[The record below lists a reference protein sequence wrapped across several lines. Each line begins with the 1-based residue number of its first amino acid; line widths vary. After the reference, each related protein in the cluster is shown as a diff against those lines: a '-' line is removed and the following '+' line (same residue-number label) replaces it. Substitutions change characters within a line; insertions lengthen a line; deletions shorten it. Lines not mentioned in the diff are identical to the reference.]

1 MFKLSGLIPAVFT
14 PFDKTG
20 AIDFS
25 KIRPYADKLVADG
38 VYGVFVCGSTGECTS
53 MTVAERKS
61 LLEAWVA
68 AVAGRILV
76 IAHVGGTCQTDCI
89 ELARHAAAQGVDA
102 VGAVAPFYLKPGSV
116 EELVAFYKPIAAACA
131 PLPFYAYHIPSM
143 TGINLPMKEFLKK
156 GSEEIPNLNGIK
168 FTSNNFM
175 EMIECIRFDGGR
187 FDILNG
193 FDEMLLCGLS
203 VGARG
208 GVGST
213 YNYSLGTYRKI
224 YDAFFAGNLEQ
235 ARAAQQES
243 VDIVHVII
251 NHGGGIRGGKAIM
264 KFAGID
270 CGDCRPPLAP
280 YTEAEMHRLEE
291 ELRSI
296 GFDMQP
302 AAGH

>member
-1 MFKLSGLIPAVFT
+1 MFKLTGLIPAVFT
-14 PFDKTG
+14 PFDNAG

-25 KIRPYADKLVADG
+25 KIQPYADKLVKEGA
-38 VYGVFVCGSTGECTS
+38 YGVFVCGSTGECTS

-61 LLEAWVA
+61 VLEAWVK
-68 AVAGRILV
+68 AVAGRVLV

-89 ELARHAAAQGVDA
+89 ELARHALEQGVDA
-102 VGAVAPFYLKPGSV
+102 VGAVAPFYLKPASV
-116 EELVAFYKPIAAACA
+116 EDLVAFYKPVAATCA

-143 TGINLPMKEFLKK
+143 TGIDLPMKEFLAQGAK
-156 GSEEIPNLNGIK
+156 EIPNLNGIK

-175 EMIECIRFDGGR
+175 EMIECIRFEEGR

-193 FDEMLLCGLS
+193 FDEMLLCGMA

-224 YDAFFAGNLEQ
+224 YDSFLSGDLEG

-243 VDIVHVII
+243 VDIVRVII
-251 NHGGGIRGGKAIM
+251 AHGGGIRGGKAIM
-264 KFAGID
+264 KLVGID
-270 CGDCRPPLAP
+270 CGNCRLPVAP
-280 YTEAEMHRLEE
+280 YTESEMSQLAE
-291 ELRSI
+291 ELRAI
-296 GFDMQP
+296 GFLK
-302 AAGH
+302 